1 MATSKADR
9 QYDIVLLGATGYTG
23 RLTAS
28 VIAEQ
33 LPTNLKW
40 AIAGR
45 SRSKLESLAKELRE
59 INPDRLRPAIEVVS
73 FDSQDELDALVKR
86 TKVCISLVLYLKVG
100 TMVVKSCVEN
110 GTDYIDCDRG
120 SVRAKQWIDT
130 YHEQAKATRAAVS
143 QPLTDLVVLPRQA
156 DLFHP
161 AQLILGAGYWIGPH
175 DLMVWT
181 AVRELTKQTSLKT
194 SEVILTNKIDVPI
207 DVSGGSAEDF
217 SDALAH
223 GSQLKMESQD
233 PWYISPM
240 RGAEVV
246 KSSSIIG
253 TRRDAHLGLL
263 VDTALGG
270 VDNRIFIHRTWG
282 LLGGSQGYGPNF
294 RYNEYDTAASTLGA
308 ILKVL
313 QVALL
318 NVLLSS
324 QLLYHYVLRPTLPS
338 TGDGPDLT
346 AQKKVHKIGMEAVAI
361 ADGDA
366 TKRAATSFEF
376 PGGTYY
382 MTAVCMAHGAAS
394 LLYSRK
400 LEGGHEGGLL
410 TTACLGQDLVDRLS
424 AAGAKFETKM
434 V

>member
-1 MATSKADR
+1 
-9 QYDIVLLGATGYTG
+9 
-23 RLTAS
+23 
-28 VIAEQ
+28 
-33 LPTNLKW
+33 
-40 AIAGR
+40 
-45 SRSKLESLAKELRE
+45 
-59 INPDRLRPAIEVVS
+59 
-73 FDSQDELDALVKR
+73 
-86 TKVCISLVLYLKVG
+86 
-100 TMVVKSCVEN
+100 
-110 GTDYIDCDRG
+110 
-120 SVRAKQWIDT
+120 
-130 YHEQAKATRAAVS
+130 
-143 QPLTDLVVLPRQA
+143 
-156 DLFHP
+156 
-161 AQLILGAGYWIGPH
+161 
-175 DLMVWT
+175 MVWT
-181 AVRELTKQTSLKT
+181 AVRELNKQTSLKT
-194 SEVILTNKIDVPI
+194 REVILTNKIDVPI

-223 GSQLKMESQD
+223 GTQLKMESQD
-233 PWYISPM
+233 PWYISPV

-294 RYNEYDTAASTLGA
+294 RYNEYDTAASTLSA

-346 AQKKVHKIGMEAVAI
+346 VQKKVHKIGMEAVAI

-410 TTACLGQDLVDRLS
+410 TTACLGQDLVDRLT